1 MGFLSGIKNYALM
14 ALAALVGFLTIRNK
28 FLKHENEELEEENAA
43 KTIKEEIS
51 TTIEKA
57 SAEAEKN
64 EEVKQSN
71 IDDSDWRNSI

>member
-28 FLKHENEELEEENAA
+28 FLKRENEELEEENSSH
-43 KTIKEEIS
+43 KIDKEIS

-57 SAEAEKN
+57 NAEAEKV
-64 EEVKQSN
+64 EEEKQAN
-71 IDDSDWRNSI
+71 INDSDWRNSI